1 MYHAKHPEGQ
11 RKSSEGGSFLGFDED
26 SDDEDHKNDP
36 EMNLRQRLVDNDTNK
51 EKPIH
56 QEELLDGLPLW
67 LDRLF
72 EGSTMRYY
80 INFWPE
86 FPEFKSN
93 FAGAKH
99 QHYHHIT
106 QPDIKH
112 QTKRG
117 QTNLR
122 HLAER
127 CIVNFTEIIEIVVA
141 KL

>member
-26 SDDEDHKNDP
+26 SDDEDLKNDP

-93 FAGAKH
+93 LGAR
-99 QHYHHIT
+99 QHNHHHHHHMHA
-106 QPDIKH
+106 D
-112 QTKRG
+112 
-117 QTNLR
+117 
-122 HLAER
+122 
-127 CIVNFTEIIEIVVA
+127 
-141 KL
+141 

>member
-11 RKSSEGGSFLGFDED
+11 RRSEGSFLGFEED
-26 SDDEDHKNDP
+26 SDDEDLNNDP
-36 EMNLRQRLVDNDTNK
+36 EMNLRQRLVDSK

-93 FAGAKH
+93 LGAR
-99 QHYHHIT
+99 QHNHHHHHMHA
-106 QPDIKH
+106 D
-112 QTKRG
+112 
-117 QTNLR
+117 
-122 HLAER
+122 
-127 CIVNFTEIIEIVVA
+127 
-141 KL
+141 

>member
-1 MYHAKHPEGQ
+1 MD
-11 RKSSEGGSFLGFDED
+11 L
-26 SDDEDHKNDP
+26 N
-36 EMNLRQRLVDNDTNK
+36 QRLVQDKNSK

-93 FAGAKH
+93 FGARH
-99 QHYHHIT
+99 QQQHHMHA
-106 QPDIKH
+106 D
-112 QTKRG
+112 
-117 QTNLR
+117 
-122 HLAER
+122 
-127 CIVNFTEIIEIVVA
+127 
-141 KL
+141 